1 VFENQKS
8 EEQLLD
14 PRTPI
19 YTSRNVV
26 HENPKM
32 INIPQEESTFGKIA
46 EEARKI
52 ALLKELEKGKN
63 K

>member
-1 VFENQKS
+1 M
-8 EEQLLD
+8 D

-26 HENPKM
+26 HEKPKM

-52 ALLKELEKGKN
+52 AQLKELEKGKN